1 MKYHLY
7 LIPPERI
14 PEGEKYYLIT
24 PSYCLLYT
32 AAVLTNGVEEITEVS
47 KLPALAKNW
56 LGQCIDDVRREV
68 LTERQDEVLRSA
80 ERFRDTFQKELDRER
95 REIRKAGKRRKWRKG
110 GQNEQ

>member
-7 LIPPERI
+7 LIPPEKI

-24 PSYCLLYT
+24 PGYCLLYT
-32 AAVLTNGVEEITEVS
+32 RAALLSGVREVTEVS
-47 KLPALAKNW
+47 ALPALAKNW
-56 LGQCIDDVRREV
+56 LAQCIDEVRREV

-80 ERFRDTFQKELDRER
+80 ERFRDTFQRELDRER
-95 REIRKAGKRRKWRKG
+95 GEIRRAGKRRKWRKG